1 MEELLGILRGSGFRV
16 TPRRRAIVELFMREG
31 SVLSPSDVFDALRS
45 SMVKCGLPG
54 IYRNLE
60 TLVSCG
66 ILFRVV
72 SFSGERRY
80 ALCRPEPESRR
91 HHHHIVCVSCGK
103 VGRVQECRYRDGM
116 RIDGFRLVSHIVQ
129 LNGLCASCAEKED
142 GS

>member
-1 MEELLGILRGSGFRV
+1 MEELLGKLRSSGLKV
-16 TPRRRAIVELFMREG
+16 TPRRKAIVELFLREG

-45 SMVKCGLPG
+45 GMGKCGLPG

-60 TLVSCG
+60 TLASCG

-72 SFSGERRY
+72 SFGRERRY
-80 ALCRPEPESRR
+80 ALCRPEPESSL

-103 VGRVQECRYRDGM
+103 VGRVPECRYRDGM
-116 RIDGFRLVSHIVQ
+116 RIGGFRLVSHIVQ
-129 LNGLCASCAEKED
+129 LNGLCASCAEKEE